1 MLDADNGAERR
12 RTEPN
17 GAELNRVELRA
28 IRWRVFETT
37 EFSWSVCV
45 LSGEYAISIS
55 EFRVVHQMNAAERG
69 VALNFETK
77 SNCST
82 EAAL

>member
-55 EFRVVHQMNAAERG
+55 EFRVVHPNERWRKGRRAE
-69 VALNFETK
+69 V
-77 SNCST
+77 
-82 EAAL
+82 